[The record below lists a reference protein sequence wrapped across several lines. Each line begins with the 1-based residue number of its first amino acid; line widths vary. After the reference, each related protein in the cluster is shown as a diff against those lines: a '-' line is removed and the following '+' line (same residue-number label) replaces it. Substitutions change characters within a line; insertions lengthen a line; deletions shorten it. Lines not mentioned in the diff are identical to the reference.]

1 MKYLVQFL
9 LIIFF
14 TSSCENNNEEVVSDP
29 LNLITID
36 DKTYGVTLNGIY
48 GNTNCAFV
56 YANMDYAE
64 ANGGGF
70 RLNFKLTN
78 KGAIQ
83 NIKLTYGK
91 DLIYYESADFDSST
105 IFKISN
111 FIYSPGRNIVSFD
124 FEGDLFKV
132 NFHEDEIDN
141 VHVRKYIKGKFS
153 SSNIKDLTCQI
164 IPNSLAFSTD
174 KLNFSAVQSL
184 QTVTNRSGASLVF
197 ETLLFSENG
206 VQINFISDKDLWD
219 KSEGFHSFSVND
231 FQNKVTFK
239 KFIGKPRATQ
249 IRFLRLVDWK
259 NFQTDGDYRITSKTI
274 QNGEKV
280 ILGTLNMRVLDN
292 GMLIHNIQ
300 NAPFKINAY

>member
-9 LIIFF
+9 LVIFF
-14 TSSCENNNEEVVSDP
+14 TSSCNNNNEEVVSDP
-29 LNLITID
+29 LNLITIG
-36 DKTYGVTLNGIY
+36 DKTYGVTLNDTY

-105 IFKISN
+105 TFKISD
-111 FIYSPGRNIVSFD
+111 FIYSPERNIVSFD

-141 VHVRKYIKGKFS
+141 MHVSKYIKGKFS

-164 IPNSLAFSTD
+164 VPNNLAFSTD
-174 KLNFSAVQSL
+174 KLNFSTVESL
-184 QTVTNRSGASLVF
+184 QTVTNRNSASPVF
-197 ETLLFSENG
+197 ETLLLSANG

-219 KSEGFHSFSVND
+219 KSEDLYNFSVND
-231 FQNKVTFK
+231 VQNKVTFK

-259 NFQTDGDYRITSKTI
+259 NFQTEGTYRITSKTI
-274 QNGEKV
+274 ENGRKV
-280 ILGTLNMRVLDN
+280 IKGLLNMSVLEN
-292 GMLIHNIQ
+292 GTLIHNII
-300 NAPFKINAY
+300 NAPFKINAF